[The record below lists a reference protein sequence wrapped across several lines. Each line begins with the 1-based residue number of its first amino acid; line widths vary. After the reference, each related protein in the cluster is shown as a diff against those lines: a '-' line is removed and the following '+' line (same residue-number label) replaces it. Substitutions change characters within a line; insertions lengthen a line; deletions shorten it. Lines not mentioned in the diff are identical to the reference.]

1 MEIRQKVLATIV
13 GVTLLITIIE
23 LVRRRK
29 LKEEYSW
36 LWIAAGI
43 VMLVIG
49 LNYPLL
55 LAITRFVGA
64 GWTSSTLFFFGLFF
78 VIALC
83 LQFSV
88 KISRLETQVKNLAQQ
103 LAILEAGKDDGDSRK
118 GQSAAVTGDASRPE
132 K

>member
-1 MEIRQKVLATIV
+1 MEIRQRILAAVFGLVLLAA
-13 GVTLLITIIE
+13 IIE

-36 LWIAAGI
+36 LWILAGVAI
-43 VMLVIG
+43 LVVG
-49 LNYPLL
+49 LNYGLL
-55 LAITRFVGA
+55 TRITEFIGA

-88 KISRLETQVKNLAQQ
+88 KISTLENRLKNLTQHIA
-103 LAILEAGKDDGDSRK
+103 LLEAKKPPERQDRKDDDTRGP
-118 GQSAAVTGDASRPE
+118 GE
-132 K
+132 KNP

>member
-1 MEIRQKVLATIV
+1 MEVRQKILAAV
-13 GVTLLITIIE
+13 FGVTLLLTIIE

-43 VMLVIG
+43 VMPVIG

-55 LAITRFVGA
+55 VAITRFIGA

-78 VIALC
+78 LIALC

-88 KISRLETQVKNLAQQ
+88 KISRLETQLKNMAQQ
-103 LAILEAGKDDGDSRK
+103 LAILEAREGGGVKVQSDRPAGNT
-118 GQSAAVTGDASRPE
+118 GQTQ
-132 K
+132 

>member
-1 MEIRQKVLATIV
+1 
-13 GVTLLITIIE
+13 

-103 LAILEAGKDDGDSRK
+103 LAILEAGTSDGDPLK
-118 GQSAAVTGDASRPE
+118 GQNTAVAKDAP
-132 K
+132 KTDK

>member
-1 MEIRQKVLATIV
+1 MEMRQKILAAVFGI
-13 GVTLLITIIE
+13 TLLVIVIE

-43 VMLVIG
+43 VMPVIG

-78 VIALC
+78 LIALC

-103 LAILEAGKDDGDSRK
+103 LAILEARK
-118 GQSAAVTGDASRPE
+118 GADVGPTGNDALPRSRAAE
-132 K
+132 